1 MCRQSQPAETSAS
14 VCPQCAKCPWTSC
27 GMPLTRGLRRDTSV
41 PILQGEDRGSAKP
54 GGCVFAITVGNSTG
68 GRGLTAGCCL
78 KSDAASR
85 PWDRCGL
92 LWCTKSCRYQHLT
105 EDKGTQREIQSS
117 RGRKV
122 PTLGRMGRDGCC
134 SQRPQWHHE
143 LERLAGKPTEQ
154 PPSPGS

>member
-1 MCRQSQPAETSAS
+1 MLPEPASTDECLCVPT
-14 VCPQCAKCPWTSC
+14 VCQVPLDIMWHAPHLRPEKRYECPHFT
-27 GMPLTRGLRRDTSV
+27 
-41 PILQGEDRGSAKP
+41 GEDRGSAKP
-54 GGCVFAITVGNSTG
+54 RGCVFAITVGNSTG

-105 EDKGTQREIQSS
+105 EDKGTRREIQSS
-117 RGRKV
+117 CGRKV
-122 PTLGRMGRDGCC
+122 PTLGGMGRDGCC
-134 SQRPQWHHE
+134 SQHPQWFHD
-143 LERLAGKPTEQ
+143 LERLEGKPTEQ